1 MAIKKLMMVAAVCL
15 MAAMTFAAQCVGTT
29 RSGARCS
36 RNASPG
42 SAYCWQHGGS
52 VGAGI
57 SGGHTFTRTSGQ
69 PFPRP
74 NKELFDKVKTW
85 LVIIK
90 GSTGS
95 GSGSFIKMEDG
106 VWLVTNEHVS
116 RIGHPLVAITVD
128 GRRFNFTA
136 KSKFQVAKNRDIARL
151 KVPDETFALN
161 MSTKV
166 PTIGDRIWVFGNSA
180 GGNVLTYLEGSINGV
195 GAYEIEVDAQ
205 FVGGNSGSP
214 ILDDNGDVIA
224 LATYATLRND
234 PSDWVKEGTRF
245 NDVRRYA
252 VTFKSIEWETVD
264 WMLYSRQAFLLEA
277 CTQYRKFLLPVC
289 FKKKEIVTDYDVKE
303 SALASKSREFGRALS
318 RLIEQD
324 KKFMKAGKEYD
335 TILHKKETTP
345 VGSIS
350 YPKKES
356 IDMKRNAMNREMLK
370 CYYERNCAL
379 RTGRDLL
386 IKVNWCTSRLRDTAE
401 ELQEGFGFCVR
412 TYNDLNNVKLDEYKR
427 VFSKERLLLE

>member
-1 MAIKKLMMVAAVCL
+1 
-15 MAAMTFAAQCVGTT
+15 
-29 RSGARCS
+29 
-36 RNASPG
+36 
-42 SAYCWQHGGS
+42 
-52 VGAGI
+52 
-57 SGGHTFTRTSGQ
+57 
-69 PFPRP
+69 
-74 NKELFDKVKTW
+74 
-85 LVIIK
+85 
-90 GSTGS
+90 
-95 GSGSFIKMEDG
+95 MEDG